1 MTKYDSQHGAMI
13 AFALLGII
21 DNLSTVLTLGRY
33 SLLLEEKALY
43 SGNPDEATFC
53 SVIRSVVSKGNES

>member
-1 MTKYDSQHGAMI
+1 MTKYESQHGAMT

-33 SLLLEEKALY
+33 SLLLEETALN
-43 SGNPDEATFC
+43 SGNPDDATFC
-53 SVIRSVVSKGNES
+53 SVIQSVIRRRK